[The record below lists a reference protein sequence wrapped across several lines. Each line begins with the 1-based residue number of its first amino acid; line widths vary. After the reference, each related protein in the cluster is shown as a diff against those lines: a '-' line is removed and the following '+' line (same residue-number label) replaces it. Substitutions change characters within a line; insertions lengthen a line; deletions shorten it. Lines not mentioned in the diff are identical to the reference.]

1 MSRRGP
7 GRSLAAVMG
16 TRIRAYRDE
25 QGWTQDR
32 LGRAVDCGGDFTG
45 ERERGERIPGHT
57 LRRSSPAEIVAG

>member
-32 LGRAVDCGGDFTG
+32 LGRAVDCDGDL
-45 ERERGERIPGHT
+45 PA
-57 LRRSSPAEIVAG
+57 SANAANASPATR